1 MFNHMSRF
9 VDRDMLMRYHI
20 GLGVGH
26 MYAPFQS
33 PDQPTTDGQSGEEED
48 SGTMFDPMEI
58 SEHGSDESSA
68 GDGTTDE
75 DRDKDWD
82 ENGDEDKDEDNHSK
96 RSDEELATLDEMYSH
111 CWA

>member
-1 MFNHMSRF
+1 MSNHTSRF

-48 SGTMFDPMEI
+48 SGTMFDPAEI

-68 GDGTTDE
+68 SDGTTDE
-75 DRDKDWD
+75 DDDEDWD
-82 ENGDEDKDEDNHSK
+82 ENGEDKDEDDHSE

-111 CWA
+111 